1 MNIFKKSLVAVVLA
15 SAGAAAQAEVSGSA
29 GIASMYLWRGFSL
42 SYATPAVSGSLD
54 YSHDSG
60 FYAGIWGSSG
70 DTTLG
75 TEYDLYAGY
84 AFEVG
89 GVGIDVSYWDYNYPT
104 SLGASDAEDFGLGF
118 SYGDFSFTALIGL
131 DEIEDQ
137 EYYVAGY
144 SMGDFSYALGYLEL
158 PDGTSG
164 MHLDVTYSYTDNL
177 SFTLS
182 GSSDD
187 GAGYSEEA
195 LFVVAYS
202 IPLEM

>member
-15 SAGAAAQAEVSGSA
+15 SAGVSAQAEVSASA
-29 GIASMYLWRGFSL
+29 GVASMYLWRGMSL

-54 YSHDSG
+54 YASDSG

-70 DTTLG
+70 DTLLG

-89 GVGIDVSYWDYNYPT
+89 GVGIDLSYWDYNYPT
-104 SLGASDAEDFGLGF
+104 SGGASDAEDFGLGF
-118 SYGDFSFTALIGL
+118 SYGDFGFTALIGL

-137 EYYVAGY
+137 EYYVASY
-144 SMGDFSYALGYLEL
+144 SYGDFGYALGYLEL

-177 SFTLS
+177 SFTFS

-187 GAGYSEEA
+187 GAGYSEEL
-195 LFVVAYS
+195 LFVVGYS

>member
-29 GIASMYLWRGFSL
+29 GVASMYLWRGMSL

-84 AFEVG
+84 AFEAG
-89 GVGIDVSYWDYNYPT
+89 GVGIDLSYWDYNYPT
-104 SLGASDAEDFGLGF
+104 SLGASDAEDFGLGL

-131 DEIEDQ
+131 DEIDGN
-137 EYYVAGY
+137 EYYALGY
-144 SMGDFSYALGYLEL
+144 SMGDFSYTLGYQDF
-158 PDGTSG
+158 DGASG
-164 MHLDVTYSYTDNL
+164 MHLDVTYSYTDSL

-187 GAGYSEEA
+187 GYGYSEEA